1 MGNIVIDLESP
12 WVEKYRPQTFDDVVS
27 QNLAVENLKEIV
39 SKGNMPHMI
48 FTGPAGTGKTS
59 TALII
64 AKHVIK
70 KENYFSNVLEL
81 NASDTVRMDYVRS
94 VIKNFVS
101 QNLNLEKNALKLII
115 LDEADNIPNQVQQA
129 LRRIIEKASL
139 NVKFILMCNYINR
152 IIDPIISRC
161 AVFRF
166 TNLSKDKVIKRL
178 RFISKKENL
187 NIPQTQENEFYET
200 LFFISGGDLRKA
212 INALQMSV
220 ALELLKNLDSNEI
233 LRVSGFLDNSTLSEL
248 LENIKSKD
256 LISSRKTLE
265 TVENLDARN
274 FLRQIIGSLNELDI
288 QPRYLDKTLSY
299 IGDVDYRISQG
310 ADERIQLMSLISHLI
325 KSSIKKK

>member
-1 MGNIVIDLESP
+1 MGNILIDLESP
-12 WVEKYRPQTFDDVVS
+12 WVEKYRPQTFEGIVS
-27 QNLAVENLKEIV
+27 QNLAVQNLKEYV
-39 SKGNMPHMI
+39 SKRNMPHMI

-64 AKHVIK
+64 AKHSIK

-94 VIKNFVS
+94 VIKNFVT
-101 QNLNLEKNALKLII
+101 QNLILEKNPLKFII

-166 TNLSKDKVIKRL
+166 TNLSKEKVIERL
-178 RFISKKENL
+178 KYISKKENL
-187 NIPQTQENEFYET
+187 HIPQNQEEDFYET
-200 LFFISGGDLRKA
+200 IFFISGGDLRKA
-212 INALQMSV
+212 INTLQMSV
-220 ALELLKNLDSNEI
+220 ALELLKNLDSNEV
-233 LRVSGFLDNSTLSEL
+233 LKVSGFLDNLTLSKL
-248 LENIKSKD
+248 LENIKSED

-265 TVENLDARN
+265 TVKSLDARN
-274 FLRQIIGSLNELDI
+274 FIRQIVGRLKELDI
-288 QPRYLDKTLSY
+288 QPEYLNKLLSY

-310 ADERIQLMSLISHLI
+310 ADERIQIMSLISHLI
-325 KSSIKKK
+325 KSVKKEV

>member
-1 MGNIVIDLESP
+1 MIDLESP
-12 WVEKYRPQTFDDVVS
+12 WVEKYRPQTFEEIVS
-27 QNLAVENLKEIV
+27 QNLAVENLKKFV
-39 SKGNMPHMI
+39 LKGNMPHMI

-64 AKHVIK
+64 ARYAIK

-81 NASDTVRMDYVRS
+81 NASDTVRMDYVRR

-101 QNLNLEKNALKLII
+101 QNLNLEKKALKLII

-166 TNLSKDKVIKRL
+166 SSLSKDKVIERL

-187 NIPQTQENEFYET
+187 TIPQSQEQIFYET

-212 INALQMSV
+212 INTLQMSV

-233 LRVSGFLDNSTLSEL
+233 LKVSGFLDNSTLSEL

-256 LISSRKTLE
+256 LISSRDTLE

-274 FLRQIIGSLNELDI
+274 FLRQIVGSLDELDI
-288 QPRYLDKTLSY
+288 QPRYLTKILSY
-299 IGDVDYRISQG
+299 IGDVDYRICQG

-325 KSSIKKK
+325 KSSIKEKK

>member
-1 MGNIVIDLESP
+1 M
-12 WVEKYRPQTFDDVVS
+12 EKYRPKTFEDVVS
-27 QNLAVENLKEIV
+27 QNLAVKNLKEFV
-39 SKGNMPHMI
+39 VRGNMPHMI

-64 AKHVIK
+64 ARHAIK

-101 QNLNLEKNALKLII
+101 QNLIFEKNALKLII

-166 TNLSKDKVIKRL
+166 ASLSKDKVIERL
-178 RFISKKENL
+178 KFISKKENL
-187 NIPQTQENEFYET
+187 TIPESQEQIFYET

-212 INALQMSV
+212 INTLQMSV

-233 LRVSGFLDNSTLSEL
+233 LKVSGFLDNSTLSEL

-256 LISSRKTLE
+256 LISSRDTLE
-265 TVENLDARN
+265 IVENLDARN
-274 FLRQIIGSLNELDI
+274 FLRQIVGSLNELNI
-288 QPRYLDKTLSY
+288 QPRYLTKILSY
-299 IGDVDYRISQG
+299 IGDVDYRICQG

-325 KSSIKKK
+325 KSSIKEKK

>member
-1 MGNIVIDLESP
+1 MIDLGSP
-12 WVEKYRPQTFDDVVS
+12 WVEKYRPQTFEDVVS
-27 QNLAVENLKEIV
+27 QNLAVQNLKEFV

-81 NASDTVRMDYVRS
+81 NASDTVRMDYVRR

-101 QNLNLEKNALKLII
+101 QNFNLEKGALKLII

-129 LRRIIEKASL
+129 LRRIIEKAST

-166 TNLSKDKVIKRL
+166 TNLSKDKVIERL

-187 NIPQTQENEFYET
+187 NIPQTQAKNFYET

-220 ALELLKNLDSNEI
+220 ALELLKNLDYNEI
-233 LRVSGFLDNSTLSEL
+233 LKVSGFLDNSTLTEL
-248 LENIKSKD
+248 MENIRSKD
-256 LISSRKTLE
+256 LINSRDTLE
-265 TVENLDARN
+265 KVETLDARN
-274 FLRQIIGSLNELDI
+274 FLRQIVGRLNELDI
-288 QPRYLDKTLSY
+288 QPEYLSKTLSY

-310 ADERIQLMSLISHLI
+310 ADERIQIMSLIGHLI
-325 KSSIKKK
+325 KFNNN